1 MPLKN
6 LFKSLPLVNHS
17 LAYNPSIDG
26 LRGVAVLL
34 VVIFHIWHE
43 IFSFGYVG
51 VDIFF
56 VLSGFLITQII
67 YQKISRNA
75 FSLKE
80 FYRNRI
86 RRIFPAVIITLLAVF
101 SAGYLFMF
109 NDELL
114 NLGKHIKSSALFY
127 ENFRLIGEVGYWDK
141 DASLKPLLHFWSL
154 AIEEQ
159 FYIFWPFIL
168 IILFYAKN
176 NFNIKISISLSLICA
191 LLFILPFFLEIN
203 KFYHL
208 LSRSYELAFG
218 SLAFVLAK
226 EYKKL
231 RAYLHIYKKF
241 IYAFFVIAILASI
254 NNTEYNAFKTLLI
267 TLASC
272 ALIISLNREKQSRVF
287 ANSPLVFLGLISFP
301 LYLNHYAIISF
312 CHILGI
318 DISAWRGVLVL
329 IICVF
334 LAFLVYRFIELYA
347 RAQKSY
353 VFALILLVA
362 MIFTGL
368 LGIAIQK
375 DKLGLN
381 SKRDFAQVLN
391 FELFALADPLKHD
404 DIHTKTL
411 FEKFNINRNS
421 ATNEQR
427 MSLIKANTADLNENL
442 NLIMGD
448 SHAYFLGIEI
458 LKNDKKFKSIIS
470 AASTCPFSFDENT
483 DYRKCRAFIRDFES
497 KLLSSPNIKRLFI
510 TALANDATILG
521 QTKNYKIY
529 EQYLD
534 DLFKILSNKNYAVYF
549 IIDTPNLTF
558 EPISCV
564 QRYLN
569 NIKIKPT
576 CFLARDLYDEQ
587 TKIYKKMVKKISA
600 KYPKITIIDP
610 TPVFCDDKKCV
621 IFENGKPLY
630 GDTNHLT
637 PLGEKK
643 LFNEIKKY
651 IKDFE

>member
-1 MPLKN
+1 MSFKN

-43 IFSFGYVG
+43 AFSFGYVG

-86 RRIFPAVIITLLAVF
+86 RRIFPAVILTLLAAMIVGNF
-101 SAGYLFMF
+101 FMLISEY
-109 NDELL
+109 N

-159 FYIFWPFIL
+159 FYIFWPFVL

-241 IYAFFVIAILASI
+241 IYIFFVIAILASI

-267 TLASC
+267 SLASC

-353 VFALILLVA
+353 VFAGILLA
-362 MIFTGL
+362 IMLAAGFG
-368 LGIAIQK
+368 GKAIQK
-375 DKLGLN
+375 DKGNIVSQRSFINTLPFAWPKELKEYEQNAVIFKELLN
-381 SKRDFAQVLN
+381 T
-391 FELFALADPLKHD
+391 DPLAFIYTNKSD
-404 DIHTKTL
+404 LGKEYTL
-411 FEKFNINRNS
+411 I
-421 ATNEQR
+421 
-427 MSLIKANTADLNENL
+427 L
-442 NLIMGD
+442 GD
-448 SHAYFLGIEI
+448 SHARDAFFNISASKESGHNLMLGIGDCPALMREYEMFPTCKI
-458 LKNDKKFKSIIS
+458 IVDKEYELLNKINIKELFIFNYMNDSRLKNPALYKSKMREIFAFLSQQNYPVYFVIDVPTLPFFPSSCIGRSFGLFSRYESCKITREYYEQSVKIYKQIINSLAKEFPKINVIDPVNALCDKKFCY
-470 AASTCPFSFDENT
+470 AFD
-483 DYRKCRAFIRDFES
+483 
-497 KLLSSPNIKRLFI
+497 
-510 TALANDATILG
+510 G
-521 QTKNYKIY
+521 
-529 EQYLD
+529 
-534 DLFKILSNKNYAVYF
+534 V
-549 IIDTPNLTF
+549 
-558 EPISCV
+558 
-564 QRYLN
+564 
-569 NIKIKPT
+569 
-576 CFLARDLYDEQ
+576 
-587 TKIYKKMVKKISA
+587 
-600 KYPKITIIDP
+600 
-610 TPVFCDDKKCV
+610 
-621 IFENGKPLY
+621 KPLY
-630 GDTNHLT
+630 GDNHHLNVE
-637 PLGEKK
+637 GGKR
-643 LFNEIKKY
+643 LFNELKKH
-651 IKDFE
+651 IKDL

>member
-1 MPLKN
+1 M
-6 LFKSLPLVNHS
+6 
-17 LAYNPSIDG
+17 
-26 LRGVAVLL
+26 
-34 VVIFHIWHE
+34 
-43 IFSFGYVG
+43 
-51 VDIFF
+51 
-56 VLSGFLITQII
+56 
-67 YQKISRNA
+67 
-75 FSLKE
+75 
-80 FYRNRI
+80 
-86 RRIFPAVIITLLAVF
+86 
-101 SAGYLFMF
+101 
-109 NDELL
+109 
-114 NLGKHIKSSALFY
+114 
-127 ENFRLIGEVGYWDK
+127 
-141 DASLKPLLHFWSL
+141 
-154 AIEEQ
+154 
-159 FYIFWPFIL
+159 
-168 IILFYAKN
+168 
-176 NFNIKISISLSLICA
+176 
-191 LLFILPFFLEIN
+191 
-203 KFYHL
+203 
-208 LSRSYELAFG
+208 
-218 SLAFVLAK
+218 
-226 EYKKL
+226 
-231 RAYLHIYKKF
+231 
-241 IYAFFVIAILASI
+241 
-254 NNTEYNAFKTLLI
+254 
-267 TLASC
+267 
-272 ALIISLNREKQSRVF
+272 
-287 ANSPLVFLGLISFP
+287 
-301 LYLNHYAIISF
+301 
-312 CHILGI
+312 
-318 DISAWRGVLVL
+318 VL

-353 VFALILLVA
+353 VFAFGLFVA

-411 FEKFNINRNS
+411 
-421 ATNEQR
+421 
-427 MSLIKANTADLNENL
+427 L
-442 NLIMGD
+442 
-448 SHAYFLGIEI
+448 
-458 LKNDKKFKSIIS
+458 IS

-534 DLFKILSNKNYAVYF
+534 DLFKILNNKNYAVYF